1 MGNNIRQFVSLART
15 NLVRLPR
22 FLAERAFFFTLFL
35 IALAVLIA
43 LLVLFL
49 SYGTLKKDAA
59 KQTSTGI
66 EFKEE
71 TFIEMFKNWEQ
82 READFAGPKT
92 PNIPDIF

>member
-1 MGNNIRQFVSLART
+1 MKLSFGQFVSVKKRL
-15 NLVRLPR
+15 LSLPR

-49 SYGTLKKDAA
+49 SYGTLKKDTA

-71 TFIEMFKNWEQ
+71 TFTGMFKNWEQ
-82 READFAGPKT
+82 READFVKPKT